1 MKRSLTRFIT
11 RSFCIG
17 LAGLLCSPTY
27 AADPEGMPDLSDP
40 EQLLDAYIRT
50 VGDTSGKEVLLYASV
65 VVIGMHPGEKGQKL
79 FGLEVLGASRF
90 LPIEDGYQRLHREVG
105 LYTDLQ
111 TGEVLASWDNPWSG
125 ESVEVIH
132 IQNDPVNFPFTVET
146 QRGPYR
152 VKFDDLGH
160 TIGFHRQIPLR
171 YPNPLPKSDYPQYS
185 ANDWYEAAELFN
197 SFVTKVDLADR
208 SKTSLPEV
216 GTWSR
221 TGPWLPW
228 MEMADRPGYLLYH
241 GRSVKLMNGLD
252 DLRPELRA
260 HIETHYPTYTGAPD
274 TFESPN
280 DTSWTYFKKV
290 LDARAAAEGES

>member
-1 MKRSLTRFIT
+1 MAQYPK
-11 RSFCIG
+11 
-17 LAGLLCSPTY
+17 
-27 AADPEGMPDLSDP
+27 
-40 EQLLDAYIRT
+40 
-50 VGDTSGKEVLLYASV
+50 
-65 VVIGMHPGEKGQKL
+65 
-79 FGLEVLGASRF
+79 
-90 LPIEDGYQRLHREVG
+90 
-105 LYTDLQ
+105 
-111 TGEVLASWDNPWSG
+111 
-125 ESVEVIH
+125 
-132 IQNDPVNFPFTVET
+132 
-146 QRGPYR
+146 
-152 VKFDDLGH
+152 H
-160 TIGFHRQIPLR
+160 T
-171 YPNPLPKSDYPQYS
+171 

-197 SFVTKVDLADR
+197 SFVSKADLADR

-290 LDARAAAEGES
+290 LDARAAAEADS

>member
-1 MKRSLTRFIT
+1 MTRFV
-11 RSFCIG
+11 SSAFC
-17 LAGLLCSPTY
+17 LCLSVLLCLPTH
-27 AADPEGMPDLSDP
+27 AVDPEGMPDLNDP

-111 TGEVLASWDNPWSG
+111 TGEVLASWDNPWSD

-132 IQNDPVNFPFTVET
+132 IQNDPVNSPFTVET

-171 YPNPLPKSDYPQYS
+171 YPNPLPMSQYPKHT

-197 SFVTKVDLADR
+197 SFVTKADLADR
-208 SKTSLPEV
+208 SMTSLPEV

-221 TGPWLPW
+221 TRPWLPW

-290 LDARAAAEGES
+290 LDARAEAEGES